1 MRGSNPPLTP
11 NCDAVGKVMGISENS
26 QRVTDKEDLIM
37 AKTFAYI
44 RVSTREQNE
53 NRQLDSLQ
61 GLNIDE
67 IIVEKASGKNFVGR
81 EKYQEMKSKL
91 RAGDLIVVKSIDR
104 FGRNY
109 SQICKEWESITDM
122 GVDIQVLDMP
132 ILNTRNNQ
140 NGLTGRLITDIVLKL
155 LGYVAEREREN
166 IKTRQA
172 EGIASAKSRGV
183 KFGRPLLDVPKD
195 FIRAYELYQN
205 GLIKVK
211 DVMSMC
217 NIAKSTFYKY
227 AKSIKS

>member
-1 MRGSNPPLTP
+1 
-11 NCDAVGKVMGISENS
+11 
-26 QRVTDKEDLIM
+26 M

-166 IKTRQA
+166 IKTR
-172 EGIASAKSRGV
+172 
-183 KFGRPLLDVPKD
+183 
-195 FIRAYELYQN
+195 
-205 GLIKVK
+205 
-211 DVMSMC
+211 
-217 NIAKSTFYKY
+217 
-227 AKSIKS
+227 

>member
-1 MRGSNPPLTP
+1 MS
-11 NCDAVGKVMGISENS
+11 
-26 QRVTDKEDLIM
+26 
-37 AKTFAYI
+37 KTFAYI

-53 NRQLDSLQ
+53 NRQIDSLT
-61 GLNIDE
+61 GLKIDE
-67 IIVEKASGKNFVGR
+67 IIIEKASGKNFISR
-81 EKYQEMKSKL
+81 EKYQLMKSQL
-91 RAGDLIVVKSIDR
+91 RSGDLVIVKSIDR

-109 SQICKEWESITDM
+109 TQICKEWESLINM

-132 ILNTRNNQ
+132 ILNTRDNQ

-155 LGYVAEREREN
+155 LGYVAERERDN

-183 KFGRPLLDVPKD
+183 KFGRPATELPKD
-195 FIRAYELYQN
+195 FVRCYELYKQ

-227 AKSIKS
+227 AESIKC

>member
-1 MRGSNPPLTP
+1 MS
-11 NCDAVGKVMGISENS
+11 KV
-26 QRVTDKEDLIM
+26 
-37 AKTFAYI
+37 FAYI
-44 RVSTREQNE
+44 RVSSREQNE
-53 NRQLDSLQ
+53 NRQIDSLKD
-61 GLNIDE
+61 LKIDE
-67 IIVEKASGKNFVGR
+67 IIIEKASGKNFVSR
-81 EKYQEMKSKL
+81 EKYQAMKAQL
-91 RAGDLIVVKSIDR
+91 RNGDLVIVKSIDR

-109 SQICKEWESITDM
+109 AQICKEWESLVNM

-132 ILNTRNNQ
+132 ILNTRDNQ

-155 LGYVAEREREN
+155 LGYVAERERDN

-183 KFGRPLLDVPKD
+183 KFGRPISEIPKD
-195 FIRAYELYQN
+195 FIRAYKLYQN

-227 AKSIKS
+227 AESIKC

>member
-1 MRGSNPPLTP
+1 
-11 NCDAVGKVMGISENS
+11 
-26 QRVTDKEDLIM
+26 M

-61 GLNIDE
+61 GLKIDE

-109 SQICKEWESITDM
+109 SQICKEWESLVNT

-140 NGLTGRLITDIVLKL
+140 NGLTSRLITDIVLKL

-195 FIRAYELYQN
+195 FIRAYELYKQ

-217 NIAKSTFYKY
+217 NIKRSTFFKY
-227 AKSIKS
+227 AQYIKS

>member
-1 MRGSNPPLTP
+1 
-11 NCDAVGKVMGISENS
+11 
-26 QRVTDKEDLIM
+26 M
-37 AKTFAYI
+37 AKNFAYI
-44 RVSTREQNE
+44 RVSTREQKE
-53 NRQLDSLQ
+53 DRQIDSLN
-61 GLNIDE
+61 GLKVDE

-81 EKYQEMKSKL
+81 EKYQQMKAQL
-91 RAGDLIVVKSIDR
+91 RNGDLLIVKSIDR
-104 FGRNY
+104 LGRNY
-109 SQICKEWESITDM
+109 KQICNEWESLINM

-140 NGLTGRLITDIVLKL
+140 NGLTGSLITDIVLKL
-155 LGYVAEREREN
+155 LSYVAERERDN

-183 KFGRPLLDVPKD
+183 KFGRPKTELPKD
-195 FIRAYELYQN
+195 FLRAYELYQN

-227 AKSIKS
+227 VESIKG

>member
-1 MRGSNPPLTP
+1 
-11 NCDAVGKVMGISENS
+11 
-26 QRVTDKEDLIM
+26 M

-53 NRQLDSLQ
+53 NRQLDSLN
-61 GLNIDE
+61 GLKVDE
-67 IIVEKASGKNFVGR
+67 IIVEKASGKNFVSR
-81 EKYQEMKSKL
+81 EKYQQMKGQL
-91 RAGDLIVVKSIDR
+91 RNGDLVIVKSIDR

-109 SQICKEWESITDM
+109 AQICKEWESLVNM

-132 ILNTRNNQ
+132 ILNTRDNQ

-155 LGYVAEREREN
+155 LGYVAERERDN

-183 KFGRPLLDVPKD
+183 KFGRPTADIPKD
-195 FIRAYELYQN
+195 FMRAYELYEQ

-217 NIAKSTFYKY
+217 NIARSTFYKY
-227 AKSIKS
+227 AESIKC

>member
-1 MRGSNPPLTP
+1 MS
-11 NCDAVGKVMGISENS
+11 
-26 QRVTDKEDLIM
+26 
-37 AKTFAYI
+37 KTFAYI

-67 IIVEKASGKNFVGR
+67 IIVEKASGKNFISR
-81 EKYQEMKSKL
+81 EKYQQMKSQL
-91 RAGDLIVVKSIDR
+91 RGDDLVIVKSIDR

-109 SQICKEWESITDM
+109 TQICKEWESLVNM
-122 GVDIQVLDMP
+122 GVDIQVIDMP
-132 ILNTRNNQ
+132 ILNTRDNQ
-140 NGLTGRLITDIVLKL
+140 NGLTGRLITDIILKL
-155 LGYVAEREREN
+155 LGYVAERERDN

-172 EGIASAKSRGV
+172 EGIISAKSRGV
-183 KFGRPLLDVPKD
+183 KFGRPTAEVPKD
-195 FIRAYELYQN
+195 FTRAYELYKQ

-227 AKSIKS
+227 AQSL

>member
-1 MRGSNPPLTP
+1 
-11 NCDAVGKVMGISENS
+11 
-26 QRVTDKEDLIM
+26 M

-44 RVSTREQNE
+44 RVSTREQKE
-53 NRQLDSLQ
+53 DRQIDSLN
-61 GLNIDE
+61 GLQVDE
-67 IIVEKASGKNFVGR
+67 IIIEKASGKNFVGR
-81 EKYQEMKSKL
+81 EKYQQMKAQL
-91 RAGDLIVVKSIDR
+91 RNGDLLIVKSIDR
-104 FGRNY
+104 LGRNY
-109 SQICKEWESITDM
+109 KQICNEWESLVNM

-140 NGLTGRLITDIVLKL
+140 NGLTGSLITDIVLKL
-155 LGYVAEREREN
+155 LSYVAERERDN

-183 KFGRPLLDVPKD
+183 KFGRPKTELPKD
-195 FIRAYELYQN
+195 FLRAYELYQN

-227 AKSIKS
+227 AESIKD

>member
-1 MRGSNPPLTP
+1 MS
-11 NCDAVGKVMGISENS
+11 
-26 QRVTDKEDLIM
+26 
-37 AKTFAYI
+37 KTFAYI
-44 RVSTREQNE
+44 RVSSRDQSG
-53 NRQLDSLQ
+53 NRQLDSLK
-61 GLNIDE
+61 GLKIDE
-67 IIVEKASGKNFVGR
+67 IIIEKASGKNFVSR
-81 EKYQEMKSKL
+81 EKYQQMKSQL
-91 RAGDLIVVKSIDR
+91 RSSDLLVVKSIDR

-109 SQICKEWESITDM
+109 TQICKEWESIINM

>member
-1 MRGSNPPLTP
+1 
-11 NCDAVGKVMGISENS
+11 MG
-26 QRVTDKEDLIM
+26 
-37 AKTFAYI
+37 KTFAYI
-44 RVSTREQNE
+44 RISSKDQCI
-53 NRQLDSLQ
+53 NRQLDALKD
-61 GLNIDE
+61 LNIDE
-67 IIVEKASGKNFVGR
+67 IVIEKASGKNFIGR
-81 EKYQEMKSKL
+81 EKYKEMKAKL
-91 RAGDLIVVKSIDR
+91 RASDELVIKSIDR

-109 SQICKEWESITDM
+109 TEICKEWESIINM

-172 EGIASAKSRGV
+172 EGITSAKLRGV
-183 KFGRPLLDVPKD
+183 KFGRPTSDIPKD
-195 FIRAYELYQN
+195 FIRCYELYKQ

-227 AKSIKS
+227 AQSIKS

>member
-1 MRGSNPPLTP
+1 MKNLKIPY
-11 NCDAVGKVMGISENS
+11 GKKKGLKMSKV
-26 QRVTDKEDLIM
+26 
-37 AKTFAYI
+37 FAYI

-53 NRQLDSLQ
+53 NRQLDALKD
-61 GLNIDE
+61 LKIDE

-81 EKYQEMKSKL
+81 EKYQQMKSQL
-91 RAGDLIVVKSIDR
+91 RDGDLLIIHSIDR

-109 SQICKEWESITDM
+109 TEICKEWEELIAK

-132 ILNTRNNQ
+132 ILNTRDNQ

-155 LGYVAEREREN
+155 LGYVAEKERTN
-166 IKTRQA
+166 IKTRQR
-172 EGIASAKSRGV
+172 EGIDSALKNGI
-183 KFGRPLLDVPKD
+183 KFGRPKGEIPKD
-195 FIRAYELYQN
+195 FIRAYELYKQ

-227 AKSIKS
+227 SSQIN

>member
-1 MRGSNPPLTP
+1 MS
-11 NCDAVGKVMGISENS
+11 KI
-26 QRVTDKEDLIM
+26 
-37 AKTFAYI
+37 FAYI
-44 RVSTREQNE
+44 RVSSREQNE
-53 NRQLDSLQ
+53 NRQLDAIQ
-61 GLNIDE
+61 GLKIDE
-67 IIVEKASGKNFVGR
+67 IVIEKASGKNFVSR
-81 EKYQEMKSKL
+81 EKYQAMKAQL
-91 RAGDLIVVKSIDR
+91 RTGDLVVVKSIDR

-109 SQICKEWESITDM
+109 QQICKEWESLINM

-132 ILNTRNNQ
+132 ILNTRDNQ

-155 LGYVAEREREN
+155 LGYVAERERDN

-183 KFGRPLLDVPKD
+183 KFGRPKTELPKD
-195 FIRAYELYQN
+195 FIRCYELYQN

-227 AKSIKS
+227 AQSIKC

>member
-1 MRGSNPPLTP
+1 
-11 NCDAVGKVMGISENS
+11 
-26 QRVTDKEDLIM
+26 M

-53 NRQLDSLQ
+53 NRQLDSLA
-61 GLNIDE
+61 GLKIDE

-81 EKYQEMKSKL
+81 EKYQQMKSQL
-91 RAGDLIVVKSIDR
+91 RKGDLLIVKSIDR

-109 SQICKEWESITDM
+109 SQICKEWEAIINL

-140 NGLTGRLITDIVLKL
+140 NGLTERLITDIVLKL

-183 KFGRPLLDVPKD
+183 KFGRPLGKIPKD
-195 FIRAYELYQN
+195 FIRCYELYKQ
-205 GLIKVK
+205 GLIKAK

-227 AKSIKS
+227 EKSIKV

>member
-1 MRGSNPPLTP
+1 
-11 NCDAVGKVMGISENS
+11 
-26 QRVTDKEDLIM
+26 M
-37 AKTFAYI
+37 AKIFAYI

-53 NRQLDSLQ
+53 NRQLDSLT
-61 GLNIDE
+61 GLKIDE

-81 EKYQEMKSKL
+81 EKYQQMKSQL
-91 RAGDLIVVKSIDR
+91 RKGDLLIVKSIDR

-109 SQICKEWESITDM
+109 SQICKEWESIINL

-132 ILNTRNNQ
+132 ILNTRDNQ

-155 LGYVAEREREN
+155 LGYVAERERDN
-166 IKTRQA
+166 IKSRQT

-183 KFGRPLLDVPKD
+183 KFGRPVAEIPKD
-195 FIRAYELYQN
+195 FIRCYELYKH

-227 AKSIKS
+227 AQSIKS

>member
-1 MRGSNPPLTP
+1 MENLKIPY
-11 NCDAVGKVMGISENS
+11 GKKKGFKMSKV
-26 QRVTDKEDLIM
+26 
-37 AKTFAYI
+37 FAYI

-53 NRQLDSLQ
+53 NRQLDALK
-61 GLNIDE
+61 GLKIDE

-81 EKYQEMKSKL
+81 EKYQQMKAQL
-91 RAGDLIVVKSIDR
+91 RAGDLLIIHSIDR

-109 SQICKEWESITDM
+109 TEICKEWETLIDK

-132 ILNTRNNQ
+132 ILNTRDNQ

-155 LGYVAEREREN
+155 LGYVAEKERTN
-166 IKTRQA
+166 IKTRQR
-172 EGIASAKSRGV
+172 EGIDSALANGV
-183 KFGRPLLDVPKD
+183 KFGRPKSEIPKD
-195 FIRAYELYQN
+195 FIRAYELYKQ

-227 AKSIKS
+227 SSQIN

>member
-1 MRGSNPPLTP
+1 M
-11 NCDAVGKVMGISENS
+11 ENLKIPYS
-26 QRVTDKEDLIM
+26 KKKGFKMSKI
-37 AKTFAYI
+37 FAYI

-53 NRQLDSLQ
+53 NRQLDALK
-61 GLNIDE
+61 GLKIDE

-81 EKYQEMKSKL
+81 EKYQQMKAQL
-91 RAGDLIVVKSIDR
+91 RAGDLLIIHSIDR

-109 SQICKEWESITDM
+109 SEICKEWETLIDK

-132 ILNTRNNQ
+132 ILNTRDNQ

-155 LGYVAEREREN
+155 LGYVAEKERSN
-166 IKTRQA
+166 IKTRQR
-172 EGIASAKSRGV
+172 EGIDSALKNGI
-183 KFGRPLLDVPKD
+183 KFGRPKGEIPKD
-195 FIRAYELYQN
+195 FIRAYELYKQ

-227 AKSIKS
+227 EKSIKC

>member
-1 MRGSNPPLTP
+1 
-11 NCDAVGKVMGISENS
+11 MGISENS
-26 QRVTDKEDLIM
+26 QMVTDKEDLIM

-61 GLNIDE
+61 GLKIDE

-109 SQICKEWESITDM
+109 SQICKEWESITNM

-195 FIRAYELYQN
+195 FIRAYELYKN

>member
-1 MRGSNPPLTP
+1 
-11 NCDAVGKVMGISENS
+11 
-26 QRVTDKEDLIM
+26 M

-53 NRQLDSLQ
+53 NRQLDSLA
-61 GLNIDE
+61 GLKIDE
-67 IIVEKASGKNFVGR
+67 IVVEKASGKNFVGR
-81 EKYQEMKSKL
+81 EKYQQMKSQL
-91 RAGDLIVVKSIDR
+91 RKGDLLIVKSIDR

-109 SQICKEWESITDM
+109 SQICKEWESIINQE
-122 GVDIQVLDMP
+122 VDIQVLDMP
-132 ILNTRNNQ
+132 ILNTRDNQ

-155 LGYVAEREREN
+155 LGYVAERERDN

-183 KFGRPLLDVPKD
+183 KFGRPLGEIPKD
-195 FIRAYELYQN
+195 FIRAYELYQQ

-227 AKSIKS
+227 EKSIKV